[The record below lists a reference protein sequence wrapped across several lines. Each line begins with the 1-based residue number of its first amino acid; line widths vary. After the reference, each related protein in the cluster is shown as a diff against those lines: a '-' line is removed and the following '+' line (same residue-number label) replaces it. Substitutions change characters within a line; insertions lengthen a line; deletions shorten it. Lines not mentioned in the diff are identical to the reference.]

1 MGTRERPHDLAY
13 LGAPLRDYYKHVV
26 DEPLP
31 ESLVAIVER
40 FSTRANAR
48 G

>member
-1 MGTRERPHDLAY
+1 MGTRKRPHDLAH

-31 ESLVAIVER
+31 DGLVAILER
-40 FSTRANAR
+40 FNTRANAR